1 MNKDFILTNHNM
13 SIEEV
18 KNEVKIM
25 KELRSEF
32 ILRYLEEYE
41 NNEFYL
47 IFTEKCVT
55 FHDLS
60 IFVSFDYLREK

>member
-1 MNKDFILTNHNM
+1 M

-41 NNEFYL
+41 NDEFYL